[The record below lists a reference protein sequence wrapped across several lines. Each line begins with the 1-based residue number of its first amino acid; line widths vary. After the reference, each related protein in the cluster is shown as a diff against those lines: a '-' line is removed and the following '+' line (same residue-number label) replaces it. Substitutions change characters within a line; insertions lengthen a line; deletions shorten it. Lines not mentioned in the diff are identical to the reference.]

1 MKRTY
6 QNELVDCSSTKR
18 AFAASS
24 QSQGKR
30 YIITSAAVRNC
41 LYERKQL
48 VFIDANKLLRL
59 NFEGF
64 NKQLLCLL
72 CKKAYSEPCPLHG
85 LGHAIVDNKRL
96 QGSRAMKSLPP
107 EVSLCRS
114 SIPGTG
120 LGVCTR
126 KHIPAGTCIGPFEG
140 RRIRPEEVKPGMD
153 TSYMWEIFDGSKLTC
168 FIDGSDEETS
178 GWMRFIQCARSK
190 VEQNLYA
197 FQYKGEVYY
206 RAFKDVA
213 VGKELLVWYDERY
226 VQHFGIPFGY
236 QSMSLVKDFE
246 DARPMVKEQTG
257 DNKSA
262 QQKPVCAPASLLP
275 RQLSSDSDVDGQRSS
290 SNSDVESDP
299 GNTLVPFP
307 KKSPERE
314 FTSWRCQQ
322 CRKTFTQRV
331 ALQLHVC
338 PCQPSKPYQCGQCSL
353 AFCNSSQLRAHVTS
367 HSSEKP
373 FKCGFCSRAF
383 VGATTLNNHIKSHFG
398 QKPFGCDK
406 CGKTFSQPGLLSRHQ
421 RNPRECKSDVSPPTV
436 NS

>member
-1 MKRTY
+1 MIY
-6 QNELVDCSSTKR
+6 
-18 AFAASS
+18 
-24 QSQGKR
+24 
-30 YIITSAAVRNC
+30 
-41 LYERKQL
+41 
-48 VFIDANKLLRL
+48 
-59 NFEGF
+59 
-64 NKQLLCLL
+64 LC
-72 CKKAYSEPCPLHG
+72 
-85 LGHAIVDNKRL
+85 
-96 QGSRAMKSLPP
+96 
-107 EVSLCRS
+107 
-114 SIPGTG
+114 
-120 LGVCTR
+120 
-126 KHIPAGTCIGPFEG
+126 
-140 RRIRPEEVKPGMD
+140 IR
-153 TSYMWEIFDGSKLTC
+153 IFD
-168 FIDGSDEETS
+168 ETS
-178 GWMRFIQCARSK
+178 VC
-190 VEQNLYA
+190 
-197 FQYKGEVYY
+197 
-206 RAFKDVA
+206 
-213 VGKELLVWYDERY
+213 
-226 VQHFGIPFGY
+226 
-236 QSMSLVKDFE
+236 QSSS

-290 SNSDVESDP
+290 SNSDVESDVSDP
-299 GNTLVPFP
+299 GNALVPFP